1 MRVSKEVRN
10 FIGEQVREIFAKSE
24 VEKNLEVELKE
35 KREQADEIISKYNE
49 DIKIYLQE
57 QKDNLNKELEN
68 IGFEAYLTSKWMSDS
83 KFDCSVNY
91 FNFNTSQSETYKKQR
106 ELETQR
112 QERIAKSIQDI
123 IITLELGGNKQDLMN
138 MLEKLKEDNK

>member
-1 MRVSKEVRN
+1 MRVSKDVRN

-35 KREQADEIISKYNE
+35 KREQAEQIISTYNQ
-49 DIKIYLQE
+49 DIILFLQE
-57 QKDNLNKELEN
+57 NKKLLNEELEK
-68 IGFEAYLTSKWMSDS
+68 IGFQAYLTSKWSNENG
-83 KFDCSVNY
+83 FDCSVNY

>member
-1 MRVSKEVRN
+1 MRVSKEVRK
-10 FIGEQVREIFAKSE
+10 FIEEQVRDVYTKSE
-24 VEKNLEVELKE
+24 VEKNLETELKD
-35 KREQADEIISKYNE
+35 KREQAEQIISAYNQN
-49 DIKIYLQE
+49 IITFLKNNK
-57 QKDNLNKELEN
+57 KDLNEELEK
-68 IGFEAYLTSKWMSDS
+68 IGFQAYLTSKWSNENG
-83 KFDCSVNY
+83 FDCSVNY

-112 QERIAKSIQDI
+112 QEKIVRAIQDI

>member
-1 MRVSKEVRN
+1 MRVSKEVRK
-10 FIGEQVREIFAKSE
+10 FIEEQVRDVYTKSE
-24 VEKNLEVELKE
+24 VEKNLETELKD
-35 KREQADEIISKYNE
+35 KRDQAEQIISAYNQN
-49 DIKIYLQE
+49 IITFL
-57 QKDNLNKELEN
+57 KDNKKDLNEELEK
-68 IGFEAYLTSKWMSDS
+68 IGFQAYLTSKWSNENG
-83 KFDCSVNY
+83 FDCSVNY

-112 QERIAKSIQDI
+112 QEKIVRAIQDI